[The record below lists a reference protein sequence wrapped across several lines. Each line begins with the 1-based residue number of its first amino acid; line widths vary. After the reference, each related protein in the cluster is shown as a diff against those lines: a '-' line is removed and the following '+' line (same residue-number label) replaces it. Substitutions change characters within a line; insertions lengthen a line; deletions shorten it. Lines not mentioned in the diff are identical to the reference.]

1 MAFDED
7 LAARIRDALD
17 RMTDV
22 EEKKMFGCI
31 CFFLDGH
38 ALAGVWKDRLI
49 ARLGPDEGEAALR
62 EPHVR
67 AFDITGRPMRN
78 WVAVEPEGVKD
89 DEQLHD
95 WVQRALKFVT
105 TLPAK

>member
-1 MAFDED
+1 
-7 LAARIRDALD
+7 
-17 RMTDV
+17 MTPR
-22 EEKKMFGCI
+22 
-31 CFFLDGH
+31 CFLRDGH

-78 WVAVEPEGVKD
+78 WIAVEPEGVGDDDQLKD
-89 DEQLHD
+89 WIE
-95 WVQRALKFVT
+95 RARKFVKA
-105 TLPAK
+105 LPAKET